1 MMLKRL
7 RRARN
12 APLRAIVNDAL
23 RQGLA
28 RMTAPPKTRRPF
40 RTAAVSLGRCR
51 IGSLDNVAEALA
63 LVEGESFK

>member
-1 MMLKRL
+1 
-7 RRARN
+7 
-12 APLRAIVNDAL
+12 
-23 RQGLA
+23 
-28 RMTAPPKTRRPF
+28 MTAPPKTRRPF